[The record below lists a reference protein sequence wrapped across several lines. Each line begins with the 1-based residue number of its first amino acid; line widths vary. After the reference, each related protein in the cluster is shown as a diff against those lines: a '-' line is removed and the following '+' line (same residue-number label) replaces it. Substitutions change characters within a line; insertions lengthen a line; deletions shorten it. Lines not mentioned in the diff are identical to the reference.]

1 MDDGLVK
8 ENTKKKKKREG
19 EKLAETITKHKSSR
33 FYANNLEKSTM
44 WIIFEED
51 ENLPKLIH
59 FSQRGNLKI
68 MEIWRNRTTP
78 KSAVSPNTSE

>member
-1 MDDGLVK
+1 
-8 ENTKKKKKREG
+8 
-19 EKLAETITKHKSSR
+19 
-33 FYANNLEKSTM
+33 M